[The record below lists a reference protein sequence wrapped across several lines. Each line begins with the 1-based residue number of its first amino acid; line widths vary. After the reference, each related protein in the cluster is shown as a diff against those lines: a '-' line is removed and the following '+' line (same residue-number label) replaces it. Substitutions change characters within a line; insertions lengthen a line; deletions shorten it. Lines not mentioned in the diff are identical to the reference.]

1 MAAMDVCAC
10 HGANKIPTWTEQ
22 LRQRTAIENYAE
34 YYALGQL
41 TWQWMAL
48 DLKEMRRRQR
58 RLRERWESVGPFK
71 IWFDAWQ
78 LLDGKGRVY
87 VLEKT
92 LDYNYEFGL
101 AMLQAVYLYQ
111 AGPLHSM
118 D

>member
-1 MAAMDVCAC
+1 MDVCAG

-22 LRQRTAIENYAE
+22 LRQRTAIENYVE

-111 AGPLHSM
+111 TGPLHSM